1 MLKIK
6 RPKTKKEYS
15 KIWITTWQSFVMFWC
30 SVYFI
35 VDIIFNHAE
44 HSVELCTTLV
54 VSIAAIFIP
63 YLAKS
68 YFSKKEEEKNRIYI
82 EGLENAETIECEESE
97 DDLK

>member
-1 MLKIK
+1 MKLLQKIK
-6 RPKTKKEYS
+6 KIWNNEKEYS
-15 KIWITTWQSFVMFWC
+15 KIWITSWQNFVMLWC
-30 SVYFI
+30 SIFFIADIVY
-35 VDIIFNHAE
+35 NHAE

-68 YFSKKEEEKNRIYI
+68 YFSKRNEELIKNGYFNN
-82 EGLENAETIECEESE
+82 ENDNIESE